1 MFVSLIQ
8 KDLRSK
14 IDIVQAAG
22 RALRLSKATN
32 KKFGYILVPLYVP
45 ENMDPET
52 ASKETSFEEIISVIG
67 ALSTQDSRIA
77 EYLKAVSEGRKPTV
91 GNKVDG
97 IISINTLTQI
107 NSEKFEKAILIKVW
121 DKIARVNFV
130 PYEEAKKYA
139 LSLKL
144 TGLREWN
151 IHVKSNKNF
160 PPNIPKGPDT
170 VYKDKWEGW
179 GTFLGTGRVSVN
191 VGRNISTNW
200 ASYEETKKY
209 ALSLKLTGLREWN
222 IHVKS
227 NKNFPPNIPKGPD
240 TVYKD
245 KWEGWGTFLGTGRVS
260 ANVGRDKKTN
270 WVSYE
275 EAKKYALSLKLTG
288 MNDWNAHT
296 RNSKNFPP
304 NIPKGP
310 DSAKLYEGEWEGWG
324 TFLGTGRVSA
334 NVGRDINTNWA
345 SYEEAK
351 KYAKNLEFT
360 NQIEWF
366 DHARNSKNFPANIPK
381 KPNSAKVYK
390 DKWEGWGTF
399 LGNEKKKD

>member
-130 PYEEAKKYA
+130 PYEEA
-139 LSLKL
+139 
-144 TGLREWN
+144 
-151 IHVKSNKNF
+151 
-160 PPNIPKGPDT
+160 
-170 VYKDKWEGW
+170 
-179 GTFLGTGRVSVN
+179 
-191 VGRNISTNW
+191 
-200 ASYEETKKY
+200 KKY

>member
-1 MFVSLIQ
+1 
-8 KDLRSK
+8 
-14 IDIVQAAG
+14 
-22 RALRLSKATN
+22 
-32 KKFGYILVPLYVP
+32 
-45 ENMDPET
+45 
-52 ASKETSFEEIISVIG
+52 SFEEIISVIG

-139 LSLKL
+139 LNLKL
-144 TGLREWN
+144 NTSRAWYKN
-151 IHVKSNKNF
+151 CNNKNF
-160 PPNIPKGPDT
+160 PIDIPRGPDT
-170 VYKDKWEGW
+170 FYIG
-179 GTFLGTGRVSVN
+179 
-191 VGRNISTNW
+191 
-200 ASYEETKKY
+200 
-209 ALSLKLTGLREWN
+209 
-222 IHVKS
+222 
-227 NKNFPPNIPKGPD
+227 
-240 TVYKD
+240 

-270 WVSYE
+270 WTSYE
-275 EAKKYALSLKLTG
+275 EAKKYALSLKLTSLSA
-288 MNDWNAHT
+288 WNAHA
-296 RNSKNFPP
+296 RNSKNFPA

-310 DSAKLYEGEWEGWG
+310 DTTKLYEGKWEDWG
-324 TFLGTGRVSA
+324 TFLGTGRVTI
-334 NVGRDINTNWA
+334 NVGRHLNTIWA

-351 KYAKNLEFT
+351 KYAKNLKFA
-360 NQIEWF
+360 NQNEWY

-381 KPNSAKVYK
+381 KPNSTKMYK

-399 LGNEKKKD
+399 LGKERKKIR